1 MKFEV
6 LIVDDDPIVI
16 LLHEKMVT
24 ASGSHSN
31 PICFSSGILALD
43 YILTNK
49 DPDKKYFILL
59 DINMPEMSGWDFLDE
74 IIDYP
79 VSSQVVVAVVTS
91 STNESDKRRAFN
103 YKPVTEYIAK
113 PLNVSILHQ
122 LSRKRELSAFF
133 IHAEDPAG
141 Y

>member
-24 ASGSHSN
+24 VSGFHSN
-31 PICFSSGILALD
+31 PICFSSAILAMD
-43 YILTNK
+43 YILTDK
-49 DPDKKYFILL
+49 DTDKTYLILL

-74 IIDYP
+74 ITDYP
-79 VSSQVVVAVVTS
+79 VSDQVVVAIVTS
-91 STNESDKRRAFN
+91 STNESDKRKAFT

-113 PLNVSILHQ
+113 PLNVTILHQ
-122 LSRKRELSAFF
+122 LRSNKELSAFF
-133 IHAEDPAG
+133 IHTEDQAI
-141 Y
+141 

>member
-1 MKFEV
+1 MKFDV

-24 ASGSHSN
+24 ASGFHLK

-43 YILTNK
+43 FVLTEK
-49 DPDKKYFILL
+49 DPDKIYFILL

-79 VSSQVVVAVVTS
+79 VSNQVVVAIVTS
-91 STNESDKRRAFN
+91 STNESDKRRAFS
-103 YKPVTEYIAK
+103 YKPVTEYMAK
-113 PLNVSILHQ
+113 PLNVAMLHQ
-122 LSRKRELSAFF
+122 LRQNPELSEFF
-133 IHAEDPAG
+133 IAKENQAL
-141 Y
+141 